1 MSTQVTEAQV
11 REYAGNVQ
19 LLLQQQGSVLADK
32 VGTGTHVG
40 SGAVPA
46 DQVGSVTAVRRT
58 TRHADTP
65 LVNTPHARRWVFPVD
80 YEVADLLDHQDMM
93 RLLADM
99 KGPYAQSQA
108 FALGRA
114 KDSEIITA
122 LDATATTGE
131 NQGSTEAFDAT
142 NFGQVSG
149 ATGLTILKLRTAL
162 LQMMRANVQVD
173 REKLYFVMSAQ
184 QHDDLLADIQVTSRD
199 FNSSPVLVEGRIRYY
214 MGMEFVITQLLPLTA
229 AGGDRSCFLFAKSG
243 VHLGMWGSDSRISER
258 DDKSYSWQVYSA
270 LTCGATRL
278 EQGKVCRVLC
288 DEP

>member
-122 LDATATTGE
+122 DRK
-131 NQGSTEAFDAT
+131 STR
-142 NFGQVSG
+142 
-149 ATGLTILKLRTAL
+149 L
-162 LQMMRANVQVD
+162 
-173 REKLYFVMSAQ
+173 
-184 QHDDLLADIQVTSRD
+184 
-199 FNSSPVLVEGRIRYY
+199 NSSHS
-214 MGMEFVITQLLPLTA
+214 Q
-229 AGGDRSCFLFAKSG
+229 
-243 VHLGMWGSDSRISER
+243 IS
-258 DDKSYSWQVYSA
+258 
-270 LTCGATRL
+270 
-278 EQGKVCRVLC
+278 
-288 DEP
+288 